1 MLIVAFC
8 KYISHLIESDTIL
21 GKTAEV
27 VNDLLCWSTYEVI
40 WEAYRTQK
48 SVRWD
53 KRTRNLRD
61 SGAERRRKKHLY
73 QADVKDI
80 NAKLREDLL

>member
-1 MLIVAFC
+1 MVVFC
-8 KYISHLIESDTIL
+8 KYISNLIGLATAL
-21 GKTAEV
+21 GTTAEDA
-27 VNDLLCWSTYEVI
+27 NDLLCWSTYEVI
-40 WEAYRTQK
+40 WEAYRTQE